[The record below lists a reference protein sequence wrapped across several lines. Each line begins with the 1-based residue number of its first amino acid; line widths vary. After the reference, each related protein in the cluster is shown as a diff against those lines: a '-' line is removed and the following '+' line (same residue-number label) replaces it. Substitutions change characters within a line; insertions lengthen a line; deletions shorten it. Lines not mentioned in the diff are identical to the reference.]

1 VELTGGGARLL
12 VVDGEDPDNA
22 LPDTGD
28 LGELA
33 GGTADDLGDAELGH
47 LGLLLGQLLEEL
59 GLGGAE
65 EGVGFDYHF

>member
-1 VELTGGGARLL
+1 MELTGGGARLL
-12 VVDGEDPDNA
+12 VVDGEDPGNA

-33 GGTADDLGDAELGH
+33 GGTAGDLGDAELGH

-65 EGVGFDYHF
+65 EGVDFDYHF